1 MPPAA
6 IAMVLTATTM
16 YGAMGVVI
24 HVLIDS
30 GLAPLQVVYYSAS
43 LSTVLLVAGLLV
55 FAPHY
60 LRVSRGALPELA
72 VVGFLSS
79 GASFILYTLAI
90 DLVGVSLAILLN
102 YTSPVWV
109 TLLAWRF
116 LGERVGRGRL
126 IALLSALAG
135 CVLLVR
141 LYDPAEIRIDLL
153 GVLLALSSGLVWASF
168 QVFGKRV
175 LQRHHP
181 FTLAVYSGATASL
194 VLLPLQSA
202 PLPTELAA
210 GVWPLLAIFV
220 GVSLVGPVLFNTG
233 LRLLE
238 AGVVSMLA
246 ISELLVGVLLGVM
259 VAGDRFELP
268 QAIGALLLGASVLG
282 LRSSGAAPPVLEP
295 ILSDREVRASRGRGR
310 G

>member
-1 MPPAA
+1 
-6 IAMVLTATTM
+6 MVLTATTM

-30 GLAPLQVVYYSAS
+30 GLAPLQVVYYANS

-55 FAPHY
+55 FAPHH
-60 LRVSRGALPELA
+60 LRVSRSALPELA
-72 VVGFLSS
+72 LVAFLSS
-79 GASFILYTLAI
+79 GASFVLYTLAI

-102 YTSPVWV
+102 YTAPAWV
-109 TLLAWRF
+109 ALLAWRF

-126 IALLSALAG
+126 IALLYALTG

-141 LYDPAEIRIDLL
+141 LYDPAEVRVDLL
-153 GVLLALSSGLVWASF
+153 GALIALSSGLVWASF

-194 VLLPLQSA
+194 VLLPLQPA

-210 GVWPLLAIFV
+210 DVWPWLATFV
-220 GVSLVGPVLFNTG
+220 FVSLVGPVLFNTG

-246 ISELLVGVLLGVM
+246 ISELLVGVLLGVLI
-259 VAGDRFELP
+259 AGDRFELP
-268 QAIGALLLGASVLG
+268 QTVGALLVGASVLG

-295 ILSDREVRASRGRGR
+295 ILSERELPMGTRRERG
-310 G
+310 